1 MQSPTMKTPVS
12 RCEELATYSSQMMS
26 MITGNVVLADLATR
40 MLAAGGSLTAAQTA
54 YTTAV
59 RAILPTRVVVRFQ
72 DRMSDRCVKRVHKR
86 AQIADGKEGGPI
98 ATAAFPDGPAAI
110 TRLQGESQVQAM
122 IALEGDLTAALPMWA
137 DAADARAEV
146 AQHRAA
152 YKAAV
157 DARTTARNAARAQRA
172 LRDAEKQ
179 RFLATYE
186 EIAGLITAQFP
197 RDRDM
202 QELFF
207 DKIRGRSAEQVAD
220 SDEDLPE
227 EEEATAPAT
236 A

>member
-12 RCEELATYSSQMMS
+12 RCEELATFSSQMMS

-40 MLAAGGSLTAAQTA
+40 MQAAGGSLAAAQAA
-54 YTTAV
+54 YAAAV
-59 RAILPTRVVVRFQ
+59 RAILPTRVVVRFR
-72 DRMSDRCVKRVHKR
+72 DRMSDRCVRRIHKL
-86 AQIADGKEGGPI
+86 AQVADGKEGGPI
-98 ATAAFPDGPAAI
+98 ATTAFPKGHRVI

-122 IALEGDLTAALPMWA
+122 ITLEADLTAAEPLWP

-146 AQHRAA
+146 AQHRTA

-157 DARTTARNAARAQRA
+157 DGRTNARKAARAQRA

-186 EIAGLITAQFP
+186 EIAALVKAQFP

-202 QELFF
+202 QDLFF
-207 DKIRGRSAEQVAD
+207 DDVKRRSAEQVSD
-220 SDEDLPE
+220 GDEDLPE
-227 EEEATAPAT
+227 DEAAAVTPS
-236 A
+236 